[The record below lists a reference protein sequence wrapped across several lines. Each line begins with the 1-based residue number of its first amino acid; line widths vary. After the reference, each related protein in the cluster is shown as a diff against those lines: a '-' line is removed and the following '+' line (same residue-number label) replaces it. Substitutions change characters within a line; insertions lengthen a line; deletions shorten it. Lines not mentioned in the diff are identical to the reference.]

1 MPTTV
6 SRRLALGLQAALVA
20 LVAVAGAGA
29 AEDQARAR
37 KDLKKNA
44 KRLASV
50 DQALAQKQQQLE
62 QVLGAPKLDE
72 ARQRAVEQEIV
83 QLRDAGGEV
92 IASIA
97 AADNDDAAELLV
109 GFAVATA
116 SNDLYE
122 RALSELARLD
132 DAGAIGW
139 MASTLGAGVLE
150 EDKRQR
156 GRGGAGRRG
165 GDDAWKAQVLIA
177 RAFEG
182 LGSPATVPPIAAQ
195 IEKGTSPQV
204 VNACVKAATRKRDK
218 RVLPALISLLG
229 RVERQGG
236 WEYYQVRQALVDL
249 TGEDFLTQE
258 RWAGWWGANETT
270 FDFDR
275 RGDAREAST
284 RERGPQEKVPTFFGS
299 EIASNR
305 MCFII
310 DVSGSMCMTDRPVEH
325 VLSDDEFAKL
335 DPDSPEVKPYRR
347 MERAKKALAEAVRG
361 LQPTQRFNII
371 AFSTNNRMWKAAT
384 VEATDANRADAIKF
398 IEGLR
403 DDGGTN
409 TYDALEAA
417 FRDPLVDTIYL
428 LSDGAPMVKVGN
440 PGEQMRLFARDEVRR
455 ILDFV
460 RRENRFRGLRIYTF
474 GMDGAG
480 VWHHKWGL
488 PRPVTL
494 PTESEWLAILS
505 GFMRDLANLTGGT
518 FKSI

>member
-1 MPTTV
+1 MPSTV
-6 SRRLALGLQAALVA
+6 SRRLALGLQAVLLALV
-20 LVAVAGAGA
+20 VVGGADA

-50 DQALAQKQQQLE
+50 DQALGQKQQQLE
-62 QVLGAPKLDE
+62 QILGAAKLDE

-83 QLRDAGGEV
+83 QLRDAAGEL
-92 IASIA
+92 IASVA
-97 AADNDDAAELLV
+97 LADNEDAAEFLV
-109 GFAVATA
+109 GFAVATP

-122 RALSELARLD
+122 RTLSELGRLD
-132 DAGAIGW
+132 DAGAVGW
-139 MASTLGAGVLE
+139 LASALGAGVLE
-150 EDKRQR
+150 DDKR
-156 GRGGAGRRG
+156 GRGRAARRG

-182 LGSPATVPPIAAQ
+182 IGSPLTVPSLAAQ
-195 IEKGTSPQV
+195 IEKGTTPQV
-204 VNACVKAATRKRDK
+204 VNACVKTAARKRDK
-218 RVLPALISLLG
+218 RLIPALISFLG

-236 WEYYQVRQALVDL
+236 WEYYHVRQALVDL

-258 RWAGWWGANETT
+258 RWSGWWAANEAT

-275 RGDAREAST
+275 RGDAREAAT

-310 DVSGSMCMTDRPVEH
+310 DISGSMVMTDRPLEH
-325 VLSDDEFAKL
+325 PATSDEEFARL
-335 DPDSPEVKPYRR
+335 DPESPEIKPFKR
-347 MERAKKALAEAVRG
+347 MERAKKALVEAVRG

-371 AFSTNNRMWKAAT
+371 AFSSNNRMWKSTT
-384 VEATDANRADAIKF
+384 VEASDANRADAIKF

-403 DDGGTN
+403 EDGGTN
-409 TYDALEAA
+409 TYDAFEAA
-417 FRDPLVDTIYL
+417 LRDPLIDTIYL

-440 PGEQMRLFARDEVRR
+440 PGEQMRLFARDETRR
-455 ILDFV
+455 VLDFV
-460 RRENRFRGLRIYTF
+460 RRENRFRGVRIYTF
-474 GMDGAG
+474 GMDGPG
-480 VWHHKWGL
+480 VWHTKWG

-494 PTESEWLAILS
+494 PTEADFLSILS
-505 GFMRDLANLTGGT
+505 GFMRDLANMTGGT